1 MRKLAAIAL
10 FASVL
15 AAIAAYVLLAEHPPE
30 RRGVSEEFSAAEEP
44 APSSGEASAG
54 PSSDATRA
62 KERAVAEIDPA
73 VRAAIERIDP
83 ENYRHKVVGAKTDFL
98 LFGGEIGFVDVESIV
113 RNGDPYSLVA
123 LLQAHDELSGADETL
138 TLDLDYV
145 GEDRGRN
152 STRFSQT
159 IGGLPTPGRGHILF
173 DDSGVVLMLKTVLI
187 DPEGVRPNSVR
198 IQKPEALY
206 IASAAAA
213 DFVQPRRTR
222 FEEAGKPLRVVDAD
236 GGGNVPPLLR
246 YALDDAN
253 QLRLEW
259 RIWLGTYNPYDSIEV
274 LIDAETWAVLNVK
287 SILETRAE
295 QSAACNVDFR
305 VCDGLL
311 ATQASCERTLLNP
324 VDLIYGQ
331 RTVTIET

>member
-1 MRKLAAIAL
+1 
-10 FASVL
+10 
-15 AAIAAYVLLAEHPPE
+15 
-30 RRGVSEEFSAAEEP
+30 
-44 APSSGEASAG
+44 
-54 PSSDATRA
+54 
-62 KERAVAEIDPA
+62 
-73 VRAAIERIDP
+73 
-83 ENYRHKVVGAKTDFL
+83 
-98 LFGGEIGFVDVESIV
+98 
-113 RNGDPYSLVA
+113 
-123 LLQAHDELSGADETL
+123 
-138 TLDLDYV
+138 
-145 GEDRGRN
+145 
-152 STRFSQT
+152 
-159 IGGLPTPGRGHILF
+159 
-173 DDSGVVLMLKTVLI
+173 MLKTVLV

-236 GGGNVPPLLR
+236 GGGNAPPLLR

-274 LIDAETWAVLNVK
+274 LIDAETGAVLNAR
-287 SILETRAE
+287 SILEARAA
-295 QSAACNVDFR
+295 QSAACDVEFR